1 MNTFWDEIQQDNV
14 LPDEH
19 LSFCCWDLCLTK
31 TLFGLVEAA
40 AASTFVFRQNRQRGN
55 AHQILC
61 YKKKYKV
68 NFWLLYAVFATIFQK
83 AFWVKFPEFEPKEHI
98 FPTNFCNSFRFG
110 CISQPCNKSRMG
122 FYKSSLSKYTI
133 FLLKF
138 ESLASCGAI

>member
-1 MNTFWDEIQQDNV
+1 MKFNKTMSYLMSIWVSVVETSAWRK
-14 LPDEH
+14 
-19 LSFCCWDLCLTK
+19 LSSGSLKLLQPVHSFFGRTGREEMLIRFCAT
-31 TLFGLVEAA
+31 
-40 AASTFVFRQNRQRGN
+40 
-55 AHQILC
+55 
-61 YKKKYKV
+61 KKKYKV